1 VQSDMVDS
9 LDASNPADAAVIGDL
24 KDILGD
30 FFAEKIAEDGA
41 WARTI
46 LGTAAATS

>member
-1 VQSDMVDS
+1 MVDS
-9 LDASNPADAAVIGDL
+9 LDASNPTDAGVIGDL
-24 KDILGD
+24 KSVLGD

-46 LGTAAATS
+46 LGTVVAI